1 MCGKRAAAAEGGGG
15 GGRQREGRWK
25 KRAPSHFL
33 PRTLL
38 QWANGAPEVRE
49 TQAGGGGGLGYAGDL
64 LGQFSPPPKKKRELV
79 WVEGRRSRR
88 RRLTRKPRGSRKTPG
103 RMCASC
109 VHSVCIHK
117 CVCAI
122 TLDPP
127 AYVCV
132 FYREVFIKGCL
143 AAGM

>member
-1 MCGKRAAAAEGGGG
+1 MGNVLPQQKEGEEEEGRERG
-15 GGRQREGRWK
+15 GGRRGLPPISSRGPCYSGLMGLQRSEKHRRVAAVVSVTLVIYW
-25 KRAPSHFL
+25 ANFL
-33 PRTLL
+33 P
-38 QWANGAPEVRE
+38 
-49 TQAGGGGGLGYAGDL
+49 
-64 LGQFSPPPKKKRELV
+64 PPKKRELV